1 MDSQLSDMEKLAQ
14 LLEHWRRHNQ
24 DHVSNYLDWA
34 DRAETDGN
42 LETAALLRQAA
53 ETTERVT
60 ELFTLARAAL
70 PA

>member
-14 LLEHWRRHNQ
+14 LLEHWPRHNQ

-34 DRAETDGN
+34 DRAETDDN
-42 LETAALLRQAA
+42 LETAELLRQAA

-60 ELFTLARAAL
+60 KLFTLARAAL
-70 PA
+70 SP